1 MNTLLFHES
10 PWIFVYLTISFG
22 VIDYILGS
30 KRKYYLVVL
39 YFVLLGV
46 MMFMYRVPF
55 RINRYPKNLLVS
67 PCDGR
72 VMSILELNDITTHV
86 AIYLNLL
93 DSHVQWSPVNGVVL
107 STVHKPGT
115 FNPAYMFH
123 KSRYN
128 ERIETIIYVPA
139 IDDEI
144 KIVQIA
150 GQLARRI
157 VNYKDKN
164 DLVERGELIGM
175 IKFGSRVDLFIP
187 HNKIDLLINVGD
199 TVFGNKTIIGRPVL

>member
-55 RINRYPKNLLVS
+55 RIIRYPKNLLVS

-157 VNYKDKN
+157 VNYKEKN
-164 DLVERGELIGM
+164 DRVERGELIGM

-199 TVFGNKTIIGRPVL
+199 TVFGNKTIIGKPIF

>member
-46 MMFMYRVPF
+46 IMFMYRVPF
-55 RINRYPKNLLVS
+55 RINKYPKNMLVS
-67 PCDGR
+67 PCDGK

-107 STVHKPGT
+107 STVHKLGT

-164 DLVERGELIGM
+164 DRVERGEIIGM

-199 TVFGNKTIIGRPVL
+199 IVFGNKTIIGKPSY

>member
-46 MMFMYRVPF
+46 IMFMYRVPF
-55 RINRYPKNLLVS
+55 RINRYPKNMLVS

-157 VNYKDKN
+157 VNYKEKN
-164 DLVERGELIGM
+164 DRVERGELIGM

-199 TVFGNKTIIGRPVL
+199 IVFGNKTIIGKPSY

>member
-46 MMFMYRVPF
+46 LMFMYRVPF

-164 DLVERGELIGM
+164 DRVERGELIGM

-199 TVFGNKTIIGRPVL
+199 IVFGNKTIIGKPRL

>member
-157 VNYKDKN
+157 VNYKEKN
-164 DLVERGELIGM
+164 DRVERGELIGM

-199 TVFGNKTIIGRPVL
+199 IVFGNKTIIGKPSY

>member
-22 VIDYILGS
+22 VLDYILGS

-55 RINRYPKNLLVS
+55 RINKYPKNMLVS
-67 PCDGR
+67 PCDGK
-72 VMSILELNDITTHV
+72 VMSILELNNTTTHV

-107 STVHKPGT
+107 STVHKLGT

-164 DLVERGELIGM
+164 DRVERGEIIGM

-199 TVFGNKTIIGRPVL
+199 IVFGNKTIIGKPSY

>member
-22 VIDYILGS
+22 VLDYILGS

-46 MMFMYRVPF
+46 IMFMYRVPF
-55 RINRYPKNLLVS
+55 RINKYPKNMLVS
-67 PCDGR
+67 PCDGK
-72 VMSILELNDITTHV
+72 VMSILELNEITTHV

-107 STVHKPGT
+107 STVHKLGT

-164 DLVERGELIGM
+164 DRVERGEIIGM

-199 TVFGNKTIIGRPVL
+199 IVFGNKTIIGKPSY